1 MTLLPERPEFVRRN
15 LLSTFGSYTS
25 KSSGNLTSGL
35 ESNFR
40 LPVPEMT
47 SLTVTASLVLT
58 FVLLIEEV
66 ILNSP
71 TPPEKSAGLPCW
83 QGFYVNRQLRSQN
96 CLLNFYVIASS
107 IEKCLERI
115 SNLCSLCNGSVKAC
129 SINRQL
135 TGLLWE
141 QHKLTIDC
149 RLIISTFIMLQSPSS
164 VIRKFHFLRMESF
177 EVGQTSHCQ
186 TYASPP
192 RYISCMSIGMLL
204 VHTPS
209 SYWQ

>member
-71 TPPEKSAGLPCW
+71 TPPENRLAYLPARAL
-83 QGFYVNRQLRSQN
+83 RQLSVAESK
-96 CLLNFYVIASS
+96 LSFNFYVIASS
-107 IEKCLERI
+107 IENA
-115 SNLCSLCNGSVKAC
+115 SNGSATCVAFAMEASKRAASIVSLPAC
-129 SINRQL
+129 CGNN
-135 TGLLWE
+135 TN
-141 QHKLTIDC
+141 
-149 RLIISTFIMLQSPSS
+149 
-164 VIRKFHFLRMESF
+164 
-177 EVGQTSHCQ
+177 
-186 TYASPP
+186 
-192 RYISCMSIGMLL
+192 
-204 VHTPS
+204 
-209 SYWQ
+209 